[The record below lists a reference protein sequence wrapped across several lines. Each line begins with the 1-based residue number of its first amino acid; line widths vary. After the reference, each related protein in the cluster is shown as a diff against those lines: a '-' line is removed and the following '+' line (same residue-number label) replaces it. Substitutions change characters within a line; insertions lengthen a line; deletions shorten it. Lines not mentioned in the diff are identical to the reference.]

1 MTVSYMTCHRR
12 LLVLFSLLLLLCG
25 NAVAHPALWQVKSGD
40 STVYLFGTVHL
51 LPNDTDWHFPA
62 LDQALSKSQSL
73 YIELT
78 DDDQGTMTALV
89 LHYGMDTEHP
99 LSSLLNES
107 DNAALAKAAQLAG
120 LPGGTTALEPMK
132 PWLAALT
139 LTVAPLMKAGLDP
152 AAGVDKQ
159 LQAQMTRA
167 GKPVHGLETAEQQIR
182 FLADLSQ
189 SMQIAFLRDT
199 LRDVEKDKGE
209 LLSLVDAWKN
219 GNVAAIAKLEN
230 DELKTQEPA
239 LYQKLLVQR
248 NQNWAARIKDLLR
261 QPGTTVFVAVGAA
274 HLAGPDSV
282 QAQLAKIGV
291 TAQQD

>member
-1 MTVSYMTCHRR
+1 
-12 LLVLFSLLLLLCG
+12 LLS
-25 NAVAHPALWQVKSGD
+25 D
-40 STVYLFGTVHL
+40 SD
-51 LPNDTDWHFPA
+51 N
-62 LDQALSKSQSL
+62 
-73 YIELT
+73 
-78 DDDQGTMTALV
+78 TAL
-89 LHYGMDTEHP
+89 G
-99 LSSLLNES
+99 
-107 DNAALAKAAQLAG
+107 KAAQLAG
-120 LPGGTTALEPMK
+120 LPGGTTALQPMK

-139 LTVAPLMKAGLDP
+139 LAVAPLMKAGLDP

-182 FLADLSQ
+182 FLADLPEPL
-189 SMQIAFLRDT
+189 QIAFLRDT
-199 LRDVEKDKGE
+199 LRDVEKDKAE
-209 LLSLVDAWKN
+209 LLSLIDAWKR

-230 DELKTQEPA
+230 DELKTKEPA

-248 NQNWAARIKDLLR
+248 NQDWAARIKDMLR

-291 TAQQD
+291 VAQQD